1 MDNTNMDRNNNLNEM
16 DSDRMTDN
24 LNETAG
30 VGSMDE
36 PDEMEETIVVDTI
49 GSEESS
55 NMKRDASDSVYSY
68 SYLNQENQERNP
80 NYYEKKEEESYQTS
94 YNGSSSGSAE
104 RTYTAGGE
112 QGQFYQNGQDAS
124 SGKAYNSGNT
134 YQSGQTYGNGN
145 AYGGG
150 FQYQNGQPYQ
160 NGQAQGQW
168 NSAGNQARANSKK
181 KQKKQK
187 APKEKKQHGF
197 GMTVVKC
204 ASLALVFGLVSST
217 VFYGTGLAFKYT
229 TGSNDTKTESV
240 QEQDGGKQEKI
251 TDNKGSLPATSV
263 STASAVTD
271 VSDIVDN
278 VMPSI
283 VSITNMGQ
291 EEYGDFFG
299 RRIVQDTESAGSGI
313 IIGQT
318 EEEIYIA
325 TNNHVVANSNQLTV
339 NFIDDKTVTAVIKGT
354 DSSTDLAVISV
365 AVKDIPSETLEKI
378 KVATLGSSSDIKVG
392 QSAVAIGN
400 ALGYGQ
406 SVTTGVISAVDREV
420 TVEDETGTAITND
433 LIQTDAAI
441 NPGNSGGA
449 LLNMNGEVIGIN
461 SVKYSDTQVE
471 GMGYAIPI
479 SAAEPIINNLITR
492 EVVDESNSSY
502 LGVSGQDVTSD
513 LAMNFGMPE
522 GLYVTLVKENSAAAQ
537 AGIKKGDVITQF
549 DGRDVKSMDSLQE
562 IMQYYAAG
570 TEVEITIQTNQNGEW
585 QEQKLSVKL
594 GRKNE

>member
-1 MDNTNMDRNNNLNEM
+1 MDNTNMDRNSNMNEM
-16 DSDRMTDN
+16 DDN
-24 LNETAG
+24 NISNNMNE
-30 VGSMDE
+30 MDA
-36 PDEMEETIVVDTI
+36 TGAAVNI

-55 NMKRDASDSVYSY
+55 NLQEDASNSVYSY

-94 YNGSSSGSAE
+94 YNSASANSAE
-104 RTYTAGGE
+104 RVYSVGGE
-112 QGQFYQNGQDAS
+112 QGQSYQSVQSANSENAYQKGNAYQNGNA
-124 SGKAYNSGNT
+124 
-134 YQSGQTYGNGN
+134 YQSGQTYGNAN
-145 AYGGG
+145 AYGSAY
-150 FQYQNGQPYQ
+150 QYNNGQPYQ
-160 NGQAQGQW
+160 NGQAQNQW
-168 NSAGNQARANSKK
+168 NSMGNNTQNSKK

-229 TGSNDTKTESV
+229 TGSNDTKTESAT
-240 QEQDGGKQEKI
+240 DSSKQEKI
-251 TDNKGSLPATSV
+251 TDNKGSLPATNV
-263 STASAVTD
+263 STASTVTD

-291 EEYGDFFG
+291 EEFGDFFG
-299 RRIVQDTESAGSGI
+299 RRYVQDTESAGSGI

-339 NFIDDKTVTAVIKGT
+339 NFIDDKTVAAVVKGT

-378 KVATLGSSSDIKVG
+378 KVATLGSSADIKVG

-502 LGVSGQDVTSD
+502 LGVSGTDVTGD
-513 LAMNFGMPE
+513 LATNFGMPE

-537 AGIKKGDVITQF
+537 AGIKKGDVITKF
-549 DGRDVKSMDSLQE
+549 DGRAVKSMDSLKE
-562 IMQYYAAG
+562 IMQYYSAG
-570 TEVEITIQTNQNGEW
+570 TEVKVTIQTNQNGEW
-585 QEQKLSVKL
+585 QEQEISVKL